1 MSDVDFIAQTLAWV
15 VIIVL
20 LVGYQLHTYLAEP
33 IDLDQDLD
41 SFD

>member
-1 MSDVDFIAQTLAWV
+1 MSHDFLIGTLAWAL
-15 VIIVL
+15 ITAG